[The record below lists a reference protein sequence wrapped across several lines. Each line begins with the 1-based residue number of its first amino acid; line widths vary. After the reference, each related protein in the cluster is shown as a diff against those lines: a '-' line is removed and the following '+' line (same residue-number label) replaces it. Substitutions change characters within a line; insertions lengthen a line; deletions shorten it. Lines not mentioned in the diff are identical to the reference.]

1 VVAEPKPAPPTVN
14 PELERA
20 RDTYRYPK
28 ARHAMHLFIPRVKPD
43 GVVEGKLTITE
54 LKDGVKISLD
64 VDDDGIGVK
73 SLNLSLSE
81 ATKLADMLNR
91 VRRHVVE
98 RQRNGYQP

>member
-1 VVAEPKPAPPTVN
+1 VIAEPKPAPPTVN

-28 ARHAMHLFIPRVKPD
+28 ARHAMHLFIPRMKA
-43 GVVEGKLTITE
+43 GQVVEGKLAVTE
-54 LKDGVKISLD
+54 LKDGVQITVD

-98 RQRNGYQP
+98 RQRNGDRP